1 MSGEKSSS
9 KVKTFMGTP
18 KAFKMKFFS
27 VIGNSTSDIISGIS
41 NKVCFA
47 KMINNFKNQL
57 ENCFYCEG
65 YIKKIFHF
73 KIDIFWCLSCV
84 VYIIIIQF

>member
-1 MSGEKSSS
+1 MSGEKGSS

-41 NKVCFA
+41 NKVCA
-47 KMINNFKNQL
+47 IMGKKITLKTKL
-57 ENCFYCEG
+57 ENCY
-65 YIKKIFHF
+65 
-73 KIDIFWCLSCV
+73 L
-84 VYIIIIQF
+84 

>member
-1 MSGEKSSS
+1 MSGEKGSS

-41 NKVCFA
+41 NKVCA
-47 KMINNFKNQL
+47 IMGKKHNFKN
-57 ENCFYCEG
+57 
-65 YIKKIFHF
+65 
-73 KIDIFWCLSCV
+73 
-84 VYIIIIQF
+84 